1 MAEATF
7 QLINESKK
15 GGEFSGKTTVTW
27 LGDLQQAIL
36 TVTADAI
43 IFDLQFNEMLAKPMS
58 STYQADVTKFV
69 KQGENILR
77 VKLQYEWYDILV
89 GAIKTV
95 TATLT
100 VKSTIV
106 AMGTPSILQDLGN
119 ALKGAWDTIL
129 GSGPWVVG
137 IALVAVI
144 VIVIFLIYSKTITL
158 PAEVAELPAEVAG
171 AGAK

>member
-1 MAEATF
+1 
-7 QLINESKK
+7 
-15 GGEFSGKTTVTW
+15 
-27 LGDLQQAIL
+27 
-36 TVTADAI
+36 
-43 IFDLQFNEMLAKPMS
+43 
-58 STYQADVTKFV
+58 V

-100 VKSTIV
+100 IKSSLATI
-106 AMGTPSILQDLGN
+106 GTPSFMQDIGN

-144 VIVIFLIYSKTITL
+144 VIIVFLIYSKTITL
-158 PAEVAELPAEVAG
+158 PAEVAGEV
-171 AGAK
+171 K